1 MSSARA
7 SLWDAAACAAAAV
20 YQDRPVG
27 AAVPRLPDYYI
38 SDCFDCSTEQ
48 TGFQAAL
55 LRCDATGTV
64 IVAFRGS
71 DEHLDLAAGINLGL
85 CQYGANRD
93 NLLDIVMSLNASRV
107 LVCGHSL
114 GGALAQYCAYDL
126 MMRGRVSARRELS
139 LVTFNGVGGVAGL
152 RRLHGS
158 VDPDIRTSLEAVH
171 FAHPD
176 DIVVDIGGNLG
187 SQIHLLPEADPGPA
201 SLLKCHGMDNFLP
214 AQDGQ
219 SRLTGLEAR
228 PDRPLRLDRTADIIG
243 PQLCRLILEWMG
255 GRRVAATFGF
265 IRLLP
270 RIPFDERR
278 DALRLI
284 SALSSIR
291 STWSAFER

>member
-1 MSSARA
+1 MISARRD
-7 SLWDAAACAAAAV
+7 LCDAAACAAAAV

-27 AAVPRLPDYYI
+27 AAIPRLPGYHI
-38 SDCFDCSTEQ
+38 FDCFDCSTGQ

-55 LRCDATGTV
+55 LRCAATGTA

-93 NLLDIVMSLNASRV
+93 NLLDAVTSLHAPHV

-114 GGALAQYCAYDL
+114 GGALAQYFAYDL
-126 MMRGRVSARRELS
+126 MARKKVSAQRGLS

-152 RRLHGS
+152 MRLHGS
-158 VDPDIRTSLEAVH
+158 IDPEMRAKLETVH

-187 SQIHLLPEADPGPA
+187 SQIHLLPDADPAPA
-201 SLLKCHGMDNFLP
+201 PLLKCHGMDNFLP

-219 SRLTGLEAR
+219 SRLTGLAAR
-228 PDRPLRLDRTADIIG
+228 PDRPLRLDRTADLIG
-243 PQLCRLILEWMG
+243 PELQLLILEWMG
-255 GRRVAATFGF
+255 GRRASATFRF
-265 IRLLP
+265 LRLLP
-270 RIPFDERR
+270 RIPSDERR

-284 SALSSIR
+284 SALSPVR
-291 STWSAFER
+291 PNWRAVEH

>member
-7 SLWDAAACAAAAV
+7 DLWDAAACAAAAV

-38 SDCFDCSTEQ
+38 SDCFDCSTGQ

-55 LRCDATGTV
+55 LRCDATGTA

-158 VDPDIRTSLEAVH
+158 IDPDIRTSLEAVH

-187 SQIHLLPEADPGPA
+187 SQIHLLPEADPSPA